1 MTTINPE
8 INETVKQGYNND
20 RILFEKILRKSR
32 EIAKKNKTQ
41 FLDKD
46 FCENLSIIY
55 TKKIYELPMTSITRL
70 YNKIE
75 GSTPITDE
83 LENTLLMT
91 LKYDSLKEEKF
102 LVSELSGKIVENF
115 REKKIPTEVI
125 RNGVKITLP
134 DIYYINNEVLKLLD
148 IIKKKEDIKLQNG
161 GVFFHELA
169 LSNNDDNRENDRNG
183 VNDKNGKMNSNSLT
197 NKKIKIGGD
206 HISRFSSM
214 NPNNNEENTYYNN
227 DESRINFLKKK
238 SIKPDQPERIIRN
251 DNPII
256 MNDNGNGKN
265 KKGITTIPS
274 QNSKVSISQI
284 RKQLQE
290 IKNKKLEPTTTILN
304 VLEPVSVSAPEIT
317 SPVSVNSATTIA
329 AVPQINTTKYM
340 EDKHCIDPTAQCK
353 LTKAEMCEKIITH
366 FIIRNNLIAAI
377 VSTIPLPDD
386 NGDYK
391 GGFTFERINSLKN
404 GRFCVPSPF
413 YKIDQADD
421 NVRIEKILK
430 FLNILDENECRKS
443 GGIIHIIKE
452 NQMREMLADES
463 FGKKYFEYGNKINI
477 VYQESLNTLYLLLE
491 KLESNISLS
500 TVSLNQISLAVK
512 NVIDEL
518 YIKTQFNFLLAV
530 LVVLDFDFLK
540 SSTKTKTKAER
551 MKKIIDGK
559 FI

>member
-32 EIAKKNKTQ
+32 EIAKKNKSQ

-75 GSTPITDE
+75 GSTPITGE

-125 RNGVKITLP
+125 RNGIKITLP

-169 LSNNDDNRENDRNG
+169 LSNNDDNRENNLI
-183 VNDKNGKMNSNSLT
+183 NK
-197 NKKIKIGGD
+197 KKIKIGGD
-206 HISRFSSM
+206 PISRFSSM
-214 NPNNNEENTYYNN
+214 NTNNNEENTYYNN
-227 DESRINFLKKK
+227 NESSINFLKKK
-238 SIKPDQPERIIRN
+238 SIKPDQSESIIRN
-251 DNPII
+251 NNSII
-256 MNDNGNGKN
+256 INENGNGKN
-265 KKGITTIPS
+265 KKGITTPPY

-290 IKNKKLEPTTTILN
+290 IKSKKLEPTNTNSKNTS
-304 VLEPVSVSAPEIT
+304 VSVPLPVSAPEIT
-317 SPVSVNSATTIA
+317 SQVSVNSATTIS
-329 AVPQINTTKYM
+329 AVPQINTTKYI

-413 YKIDQADD
+413 YKIDQSDD